1 MKADPTPLITPV
13 APPPAMVSE
22 AVLGVPLA
30 VTDYEATLDWID
42 HAVATDHRGYL
53 CVAATHT
60 VMATADDPALRAA
73 VLAADFTA
81 RTASRSCGR

>member
-30 VTDYEATLDWID
+30 VAIFL
-42 HAVATDHRGYL
+42 
-53 CVAATHT
+53 THKRQMI
-60 VMATADDPALRAA
+60 MAW
-73 VLAADFTA
+73 F
-81 RTASRSCGR
+81 